1 MAVRSDF
8 SRNLFCRR
16 SSITQP
22 GEASQGIV
30 LKITTSS
37 EETPLPMKKL
47 LLVAFALTFLTST
60 LSLAKDK
67 APKET
72 KMSGWVSDEKCGA
85 KDIDNAD
92 CAKKCAENGSKLVFV
107 SEKDKSII
115 AVDNQDALKGH
126 EGHHVSVTGK
136 LDNGTLHVDKVAMLK
151 QSEDKK

>member
-1 MAVRSDF
+1 VVGDALHGPPLL
-8 SRNLFCRR
+8 N
-16 SSITQP
+16 SSTQQYAQSILLKTIT
-22 GEASQGIV
+22 SF
-30 LKITTSS
+30 

-47 LLVAFALTFLTST
+47 LLIAFAFTFLTST

-115 AVDNQDALKGH
+115 NVDNQDALKGH

-151 QSEDKK
+151 QSEEKK